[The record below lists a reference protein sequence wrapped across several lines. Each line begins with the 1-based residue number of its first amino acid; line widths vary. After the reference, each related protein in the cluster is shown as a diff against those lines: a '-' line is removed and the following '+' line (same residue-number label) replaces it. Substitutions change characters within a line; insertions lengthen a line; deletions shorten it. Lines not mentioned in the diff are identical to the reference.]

1 MENGMNYL
9 WFQHHPSMQG
19 GDGLYSRMSSN
30 QIFRESVDP
39 ELDHK
44 TRRVSDKFS
53 ENINTVANEP
63 SLAFFRIQ
71 EHVRKTLPQ
80 LVEQKHEVQN
90 IQQQVQGACFDT
102 EYATNA
108 VKTMYQSE
116 FHFQNIQELLKNAMF
131 MKQQIGYEESR
142 RASGVQSQDGSRP
155 AASSTTLSATVSGSP
170 SHKTNPTLPS
180 SLPASSLPARAP
192 ASQTPAPRPTDPDLP
207 STDPL
212 LAGVSPGVAAGPSGV
227 VQSVMVN
234 CHTDD
239 IDIAAEADESI
250 SS

>member
-9 WFQHHPSMQG
+9 WFQHQPNMQG

-80 LVEQKHEVQN
+80 LVEQKHEVQS

-142 RASGVQSQDGSRP
+142 RKQESSNPSMYNHSGTPTAGAGPNMSESTQSSD
-155 AASSTTLSATVSGSP
+155 
-170 SHKTNPTLPS
+170 S
-180 SLPASSLPARAP
+180 SLAHSGHGQTSDDLLPAVCP
-192 ASQTPAPRPTDPDLP
+192 CSPNKK
-207 STDPL
+207 PL
-212 LAGVSPGVAAGPSGV
+212 GIITK
-227 VQSVMVN
+227 N
-234 CHTDD
+234 CGK
-239 IDIAAEADESI
+239 
-250 SS
+250 